1 MNYELLRSAIW
12 FICANLEN
20 ETSQDTRFYWRARLR
35 GMASVLQLCYD
46 REASDMFDLID
57 SLIIATVHKTS

>member
-12 FICANLEN
+12 FICAELET
-20 ETSQDTRFYWRARLR
+20 ETSLETRLYWRARLR

-46 REASDMFDLID
+46 REASDLFNLID
-57 SLIIATVHKTS
+57 SLIIATLHKAS